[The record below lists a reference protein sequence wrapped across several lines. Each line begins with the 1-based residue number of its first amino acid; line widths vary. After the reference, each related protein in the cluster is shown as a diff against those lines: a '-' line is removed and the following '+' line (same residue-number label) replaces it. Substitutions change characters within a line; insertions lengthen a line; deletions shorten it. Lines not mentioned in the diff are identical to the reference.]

1 MIRSKIC
8 LTIVALAFATSA
20 KTQHFGLSRL
30 FYPNVTLG
38 AEYQSTAKMGNQVF
52 GTSHTSV
59 LAVVPLRSEVDV
71 SFSLRKKFDLRARH
85 SVLIGNF
92 SQIDPTINDR
102 PVPRNGYKSA
112 MVGVVMLQASIR
124 DRLWVYAIGGG
135 LTESNE
141 TFFTPQPYFY
151 GGAARM
157 RILGVNRQVLY
168 GSAVVYSQKFRIIP
182 VLGANIRFNKEWR
195 LSALLPFRAN
205 VNYRTN
211 GWLNF
216 DATVAYGGFSAG
228 FQEFK
233 NTETLLRRNNFT
245 EVRFSL
251 AANANLLTIFNVSIE
266 AGLSTFRSLRNLNTS
281 GEILTSNAPAAAP
294 FIGAT
299 VRYITS
305 KANAKSAF
313 ANKMG
318 LGGEGINW

>member
-1 MIRSKIC
+1 MIRFPIC
-8 LTIVALAFATSA
+8 IVLAILSFICPLKA
-20 KTQHFGLSRL
+20 QHFGLSRL
-30 FYPNVTLG
+30 FYPNVTIG
-38 AEYQSTAKMGNQVF
+38 AEYQSVAKMGNQTF
-52 GTSHTSV
+52 GTTHTSM

-71 SFSLRKKFDLRARH
+71 TLSLRKKIDLRARH

-92 SQIDPTINDR
+92 SQIDPTISDR
-102 PVPRNGYKSA
+102 PAPKNGYKSA

-124 DRLWVYAIGGG
+124 DRLWVYALGGG

-141 TFFTPQPYFY
+141 TFFTPQPYFF

-157 RILGVNRQVLY
+157 RILGANRQVLY
-168 GSAVVYSQKFRIIP
+168 GSAIVYNQKFRIIP
-182 VLGANIRFNKEWR
+182 VLGANIRLNKEWR

-205 VNYRTN
+205 ANYRYN

-228 FQEFK
+228 FQELK
-233 NTETLLRRNNFT
+233 NSETLLRRNNFS

-251 AANANLLTIFNVSIE
+251 AANANLLTFFNVSVE
-266 AGLSTFRSLRNLNTS
+266 AGLSTFRTLRNLNSS
-281 GEILTSNAPAAAP
+281 GEILASNTPAATP

-299 VRYITS
+299 IRYITS

-313 ANKMG
+313 SNKMG
-318 LGGEGINW
+318 LGGEGTNW